1 MQLIGVVMN
10 KKSLLAL
17 ALASVVGAASAS
29 VIRVESASA
38 TSPILASANAYR
50 DAVNAALLSG
60 TYVSQMVASYNSL
73 SHQSLFGGNSNYAF
87 KATINFSAATAGV
100 WDFRAGVDFGSGGA
114 LFLDGVAIDVQ
125 SNDMWWGGAYTNPS
139 QYFSATSNLAAGN
152 HVLTMYGFEGCC
164 DGAQQ
169 FQYRTGNQGFTS
181 FASNDGLNVV
191 PEPASLALLLT
202 GAGLVGFS
210 GRRKQARAA

>member
-1 MQLIGVVMN
+1 MN

-17 ALASVVGAASAS
+17 ALTSVFGFANAS
-29 VIRVESASA
+29 IIQVESASA
-38 TSPILASANAYR
+38 TSPVLASADAYR
-50 DAVNAALLSG
+50 NAVNAALLNGS
-60 TYVSQMVASYNSL
+60 YVSQMLASYNNV

-87 KATINFSAATAGV
+87 KATINFTAATAGA

-125 SNDMWWGGAYTNPS
+125 SSDMWWGGAYTNAS

-169 FQYRTGNQGFTS
+169 FQYRTGNQGFAS

-191 PEPASLALLLT
+191 PEPASIALLMT
-202 GAGLVGFS
+202 GVGLVGFS
-210 GRRKQARAA
+210 RRRKQATRAS